1 MYNVHVELTFENV
14 PLDTNGIRALD
25 LDSGKKRIGGSPK
38 IVKTA
43 DSGEKKKKKKSKKK
57 KA

>member
-1 MYNVHVELTFENV
+1 
-14 PLDTNGIRALD
+14 LD

-38 IVKTA
+38 IEKTA